1 MWSIVAMLPF
11 VQQDFAVSRSM
22 VTVPYIALMTGF
34 AFGSIILGK
43 YADRL
48 GIVMPMLVAA
58 GCIGVGF
65 ILSGFAPNIWVYCLT
80 NLLIGI
86 GTGTGFAP
94 LMADI
99 SHWFVKRR
107 GLAVVIVACGNY
119 LAGGLWPLLINQTM
133 PSFGWRGT
141 SMLLGLIAIMGMV
154 PFVFSLKRRPSAT
167 IMAEANIA
175 SEANRADLNIS
186 PRLLQGMLI
195 LAGLACCMAMA
206 MPQVHIVSYCADL
219 GYGPARG
226 AEMLSM
232 MLLLGVVSR
241 IASGFLADRIGGAWT
256 LLIGSVMQG
265 LALTLYLFFD
275 GLTSLYII
283 SGIFGLFQGGIVP
296 MYAVICRDYLP
307 PKEAGQRIGLVI
319 AATIAGMALGGW
331 MSGVLYDLTGS
342 YRMAFLHGIL
352 WNAVNLAVCF
362 WLIIRRMKAKAA
374 MQVA

>member
-1 MWSIVAMLPF
+1 MVTMLPF
-11 VQQDFAVSRSM
+11 MQQDFAVSRSM
-22 VTVPYIALMTGF
+22 ATVPYVALMMGF
-34 AFGSIILGK
+34 CFGSIILGR
-43 YADRL
+43 YSDRL
-48 GIVMPMLVAA
+48 GIVVPMLVAG
-58 GCIGVGF
+58 GCIAAGF
-65 ILSGFAPNIWVYCLT
+65 ILGGLAPNIWIYCLT
-80 NLLIGI
+80 TALIGV
-86 GTGTGFAP
+86 GSGTGFAP

-119 LAGGLWPLLINQTM
+119 LAGGLWPLLINQTV
-133 PSFGWRGT
+133 PIYGWRGT
-141 SMLLGLIAIMGMV
+141 SVILGVISIVGMV

-175 SEANRADLNIS
+175 SEANRAHLNIS

-206 MPQVHIVSYCADL
+206 MPQVHIVAYCADL

-275 GLTSLYII
+275 GLTSLYVI

-362 WLIIRRMKAKAA
+362 WLIIRRMKAQAA
-374 MQVA
+374 MQAA